1 MKQEI
6 IMQLD
11 HQNISRVF
19 RAMFEK
25 AKGIDKAM
33 ELVLR
38 ERRRSSDQNKKLW
51 PMLSDVASQVQL
63 CINGEMV
70 WAQPE
75 DWKEVFTACLKRE
88 QRMAQGIDGG
98 LVILGARTSRM
109 RKAEF
114 SELIELIYAFGA
126 ERGVKWSEPAVSV
139 YEQYREAA

>member
-1 MKQEI
+1 MSREI
-6 IMQLD
+6 VMQVN

-19 RAMFEK
+19 RAMFEE
-25 AKGIDKAM
+25 ARLLGNDM

-38 ERRRSSDQNKKLW
+38 DRRRSKDQNKKLW
-51 PMLSDVASQVQL
+51 PMLTDVSRQVQL

-114 SELIELIYAFGA
+114 CELIELIYAFGA
-126 ERGVKWSEPAVSV
+126 ERGVKWSEPAIQV

>member
-1 MKQEI
+1 MSREI

-11 HQNISRVF
+11 QQNVSRVF

-51 PMLSDVASQVQL
+51 PMLTDVSKQVQL

-75 DWKEVFTACLKRE
+75 DWKDVFTAALKRE
-88 QRMAQGIDGG
+88 QRMAMGLDGG
-98 LVILGARTSRM
+98 FVILGARTSKM

-114 SELIELIYAFGA
+114 CELIELIYAHGA
-126 ERGVKWSEPAVSV
+126 GKGVVWSEPAVSI